1 MADRRVIVLLVLV
14 LVSFMGWWLKQQ
26 IAIDRCLD
34 AGGRWNYDDGFC
46 EGVFDF
52 SNRENGSL

>member
-1 MADRRVIVLLVLV
+1 MADRRGVVLVVLV
-14 LVSFMGWWLKQQ
+14 LALFMGWWMKQQ

-46 EGVFDF
+46 EGVSDF
-52 SNRENGSL
+52 GNREN